1 MTLSRR
7 PVRRPARTVTT
18 TDGARAY
25 LPAVTLVAATSLG
38 ACRCNGCFR
47 TIARGAEMIVSS
59 RNVDMT
65 GAFDV
70 EYCSL
75 ACRTSAVGGSL

>member
-7 PVRRPARTVTT
+7 TTRRPARTVTT

-38 ACRCNGCFR
+38 GCRCTGCYR
-47 TIARGAEMIVSS
+47 TIARGAALLISS
-59 RNVDMT
+59 RDSDVT

-70 EYCSL
+70 DYCSL
-75 ACRTSAVGGSL
+75 ACRTAAVGGSL